1 MHFPL
6 LTISENIKIWFNNH
20 TRQLIISGIIFLIS
34 LIIILFV
41 HFFSFRF
48 HKKVSKKAYSL
59 ANFLRGIIET
69 AIIIITIFII
79 LAVWKFNVVVALIAM
94 GLILFVF
101 GIGAKNVIGD
111 VIAGITIVFGNYY
124 DVDEIISIQGF
135 KGKVIDIGI
144 RSTKIMNW
152 QGEVRIFM
160 NGSILEVSNYSRNF
174 SVASVLVEISRKE
187 DINHVTSLLDEEL
200 PSIKELFPQI
210 IEGPNVV
217 GIEEMGSEK
226 IILRIN
232 AKTNPEEHYV
242 VERGIMKAIKEI
254 FEKNNIQLPN
264 TNIVI
269 KKNNDEKEDIKH
281 E

>member
-111 VIAGITIVFGNYY
+111 VFAGITIVFGNYY

-160 NGSILEVSNYSRNF
+160 NGSILELSNYSRNF

-242 VERGIMKAIKEI
+242 VERGIMKSIKEI

-264 TNIVI
+264 TNIII

>member
-1 MHFPL
+1 MQFVQ
-6 LTISENIKIWFNNH
+6 LTISEKISEWFNFH
-20 TRQLIISGIIFLIS
+20 TRQLIVSGIIFFIALIC
-34 LIIILFV
+34 ILFI

-48 HKKVSKKAYSL
+48 RKKVSKKAESL

-69 AIIIITIFII
+69 AVIIITIFIL
-79 LAVWKFNVVVALIAM
+79 LAVWRFNVVIALITM
-94 GLILFVF
+94 GILLFVL
-101 GIGAKNVIGD
+101 GLGAKNVLGD

-174 SVASVLVEISRKE
+174 SVASVLVEIARKE
-187 DINHVTSLLDEEL
+187 DINHVITLLDEEL
-200 PSIKELFPQI
+200 PSMKELFPQI

-217 GIEEMGSEK
+217 GIEEMNSEK

-242 VERGIMKAIKEI
+242 VERGLKKYIKEL
-254 FEKNNIQLPN
+254 FENHHIKLPHEN
-264 TNIVI
+264 VI
-269 KKNNDEKEDIKH
+269 LQSKEEDQH

>member
-1 MHFPL
+1 MQFVQ
-6 LTISENIKIWFNNH
+6 LTISEKISEWFNFH
-20 TRQLIISGIIFLIS
+20 TRQLIVSGIIFFIALIC
-34 LIIILFV
+34 ILFI

-48 HKKVSKKAYSL
+48 RKKVSKKAESL

-69 AIIIITIFII
+69 AVIIITIFIL
-79 LAVWKFNVVVALIAM
+79 LAVWKFNVVIALITM
-94 GLILFVF
+94 GILLFVL
-101 GIGAKNVIGD
+101 GLGAKNVLGD

-174 SVASVLVEISRKE
+174 SVASVLVEIARKE
-187 DINHVTSLLDEEL
+187 DINHVITLLDEEL
-200 PSIKELFPQI
+200 PSMKELFPQI

-217 GIEEMGSEK
+217 GIEEMNSEK

-242 VERGIMKAIKEI
+242 VERGLKKYIKEL
-254 FEKNNIQLPN
+254 FENHHIKLPHEN
-264 TNIVI
+264 VI
-269 KKNNDEKEDIKH
+269 LQSKEEDQH

>member
-254 FEKNNIQLPN
+254 F
-264 TNIVI
+264 

>member
-1 MHFPL
+1 
-6 LTISENIKIWFNNH
+6 
-20 TRQLIISGIIFLIS
+20 
-34 LIIILFV
+34 
-41 HFFSFRF
+41 
-48 HKKVSKKAYSL
+48 
-59 ANFLRGIIET
+59 
-69 AIIIITIFII
+69 
-79 LAVWKFNVVVALIAM
+79 M

-264 TNIVI
+264 TNIII

>member
-264 TNIVI
+264 TNIII